1 MVRPR
6 RMPPTEAARR
16 RRRCGEALRAARLQ
30 LAVGRD
36 ALARGSPAG
45 SPVRAERL
53 WLPHSPD
60 RPNTVDTHQP
70 VRRSSYLAVQQALA
84 RHTAQAALML
94 AARSCPGRG
103 AGAAV
108 PGQPAR
114 PGRRGER
121 CAGRRGRARHRRAA
135 SLPRESFSCGNTVNG
150 AKNTDS
156 RSAQQTTRRR
166 KPTRR
171 SGARS
176 CHAPGGVAAR
186 GPPF

>member
-16 RRRCGEALRAARLQ
+16 GRRRRCGEALQAARLQ
-30 LAVGRD
+30 LAVRRD

-121 CAGRRGRARHRRAA
+121 CAGRRGTAPHRRAA
-135 SLPRESFSCGNTVNG
+135 SL
-150 AKNTDS
+150 
-156 RSAQQTTRRR
+156 
-166 KPTRR
+166 R
-171 SGARS
+171 SGSLLRRE
-176 CHAPGGVAAR
+176 HTRNGGEKHGLSAEQKQTENSVVSGR
-186 GPPF
+186 QLFSVLNWQVSQLVQ